1 MGEPHTIEFLEA
13 SRRFQKHLEARGSRW
28 NNNYP
33 LPFHCESGKLKYR
46 NVRQSV
52 LNSAIQVKNK
62 RYGNKF
68 CMVAGKSSGV
78 VVGIGTGANDSIL
91 LCQSSPPTY
100 VDCRK
105 FLDEYLFFLA
115 WGGCWIL
122 VMSAVLRACLRCG
135 VGAKKKLSF
144 NQFFAIFALFQ
155 MKSHILQGSKSDFR
169 KLLEIFLDFWPIFD
183 FL

>member
-115 WGGCWIL
+115 WGGSWIL
-122 VMSAVLRACLRCG
+122 VMSAVLRACSRCG
-135 VGAKKKLSF
+135 IGAKKKLSF
-144 NQFFAIFALFQ
+144 NQFFAIFALF
-155 MKSHILQGSKSDFR
+155 
-169 KLLEIFLDFWPIFD
+169 
-183 FL
+183 